1 MGELLPRRGAKGQ
14 DERLR
19 ERVGVFRC
27 GGEAYYG
34 NAGWW
39 LRHYSFPVDPVAEFG
54 SACLALPDN
63 VHLRW
68 EGEETARHGGG
79 GRRDWPA
86 SGFDVNYA
94 SNTNAGTATVTV
106 TQAQGAVAY
115 ANASMD
121 AAAKKL
127 KVDAKTGKVTV
138 KKGTKV
144 GKYTIKIKVTTAGNV
159 NCKSG
164 SKTVS
169 CKVEV
174 K

>member
-1 MGELLPRRGAKGQ
+1 MPAGGFGIIHSQSTQLPNSAAPVSLSQTTYIYDGKAKKPLATVVADGET
-14 DERLR
+14 
-19 ERVGVFRC
+19 V
-27 GGEAYYG
+27 
-34 NAGWW
+34 
-39 LRHYSFPVDPVAEFG
+39 
-54 SACLALPDN
+54 
-63 VHLRW
+63 
-68 EGEETARHGGG
+68 
-79 GRRDWPA
+79 PA

-138 KKGTKV
+138 KKGTKA
-144 GKYTIKIKVTTAGNV
+144 GKYTIKIKVTAAGNV

-164 SKTVS
+164 SKNVA